1 MKMKRLFQ
9 GYEKGD
15 VCTGLVQS
23 TNGLNATTLKKEGI
37 IEVVTRKT
45 PELVMNQDPKTG
57 EQRKG
62 SVGVLRTE
70 EYVFM
75 GFDQKQKEEQ
85 EELD

>member
-23 TNGLNATTLKKEGI
+23 TNGLNATTLKEKGI
-37 IEVVTRKT
+37 IEITTRKT
-45 PELVMNQDPKTG
+45 PDLVMNQDPKTG

-70 EYVFM
+70 EYIFK
-75 GFDQKQKEEQ
+75 GFEAQS
-85 EELD
+85 

>member
-1 MKMKRLFQ
+1 MKRLFQ
-9 GYEKGD
+9 GYKKGD
-15 VCTGLVQS
+15 VCTGLIQS
-23 TNGLNATTLKKEGI
+23 TNGLNATTLKEKEI

-45 PELVMNQDPKTG
+45 PELVMNQDPKTK

-75 GFDQKQKEEQ
+75 GFEKKQKEEQ
-85 EELD
+85 KELD